1 MFGTKPKHR
10 IFSAVM
16 FVFAAAVFIN
26 NGFDVYNKQ
35 LVAVDMVK
43 DIGWFL
49 IFLSLGLFPQFFS
62 VKEAKEAKAARDSK
76 LGKISAQ
83 LLPVG
88 FFLWGIA
95 VFAELVL

>member
-1 MFGTKPKHR
+1 MTVVKHQVVVVLL
-10 IFSAVM
+10 S
-16 FVFAAAVFIN
+16 
-26 NGFDVYNKQ
+26 GETS
-35 LVAVDMVK
+35 VAVDMVK

-62 VKEAKEAKAARDSK
+62 AKEAKEAKAARDSK

>member
-1 MFGTKPKHR
+1 MTVAKHQVVVVLL
-10 IFSAVM
+10 S
-16 FVFAAAVFIN
+16 
-26 NGFDVYNKQ
+26 GETS
-35 LVAVDMVK
+35 VAVDMVK

-62 VKEAKEAKAARDSK
+62 VKEAKETKVARDSK